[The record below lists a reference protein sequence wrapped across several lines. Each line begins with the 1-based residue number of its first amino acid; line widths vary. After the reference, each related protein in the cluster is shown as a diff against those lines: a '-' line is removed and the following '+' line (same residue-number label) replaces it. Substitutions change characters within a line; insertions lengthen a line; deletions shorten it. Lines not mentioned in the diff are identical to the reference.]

1 MDKFGL
7 FSVRERLES
16 LGGTLRVMSTPGQG
30 TTVVCH
36 LPLRAQPS
44 PTEDLAQGD
53 GKDRVPE
60 GREKQP
66 HNTIRVLVV
75 DDHAMVRQGIVSL
88 LGSHRDMSVIGEA
101 ADGEEAVRQTTLLEP
116 DVVVMDLNMPR
127 VDGIQATA
135 LLIGRYLE
143 CDRQVQVCGSH
154 DICDQDERGRRTP

>member
-101 ADGEEAVRQTTLLEP
+101 ADGEEGSSNHPSRTRCSHHGSKHAASRRYPGYGTSH
-116 DVVVMDLNMPR
+116 R
-127 VDGIQATA
+127 A
-135 LLIGRYLE
+135 L
-143 CDRQVQVCGSH
+143 S
-154 DICDQDERGRRTP
+154 

>member
-16 LGGTLRVMSTPGQG
+16 LGGTLVMSTPGQG